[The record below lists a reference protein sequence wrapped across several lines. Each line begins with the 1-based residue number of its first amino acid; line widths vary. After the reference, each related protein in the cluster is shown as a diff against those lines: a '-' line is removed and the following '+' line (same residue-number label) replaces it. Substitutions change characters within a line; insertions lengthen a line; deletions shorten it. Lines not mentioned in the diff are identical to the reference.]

1 MKHPLDPADSRH
13 APIVPIERG
22 SSTRCFHK
30 NSGAATDSSANRR
43 TAASASGSPSRGPS
57 SRTRPSS
64 CLTRSPR
71 PSTARTSRRSPRSS
85 GNCPG
90 DARCWWSHTGCP
102 PSGRPTRSCSWSRR
116 LVVRGSRRPGR
127 CRNSPDRT
135 APSAASSR
143 PTPRP
148 PAGSC
153 RTYGPVG
160 SNTRLV
166 CLPKPATYRTV
177 GLPLAWAGR
186 RITIGGGEIGGPGA
200 VC

>member
-71 PSTARTSRRSPRSS
+71 PSTARTRRPSPRSCAS
-85 GNCPG
+85 WRAAEPS
-90 DARCWWSHTGCP
+90 WSWPTGCRRFATP
-102 PSGRPTRSCSWSRR
+102 ITSPS
-116 LVVRGSRRPGR
+116 
-127 CRNSPDRT
+127 
-135 APSAASSR
+135 SSR
-143 PTPRP
+143 PTTAARPHRAIRLPGGAGLPRGAVQGV
-148 PAGSC
+148 PAGQHAGVRQPTKLS
-153 RTYGPVG
+153 
-160 SNTRLV
+160 
-166 CLPKPATYRTV
+166 
-177 GLPLAWAGR
+177 PL
-186 RITIGGGEIGGPGA
+186 
-200 VC
+200 